1 MLRVVL
7 DTNIFVSAILSK
19 SGPPVQVVNAWKA
32 REFLLVSSESAI
44 LEIQHVLEDLH
55 SMGKYV
61 IIEEQIVGLL
71 HLLREDSV
79 IVPAQSDVTGA
90 IPADPADE
98 LFLSIALDG
107 EAQFIVS
114 GDHHLLDLGTY
125 HDIKIQTA
133 RQFLDSL
140 KATEK

>member
-32 REFLLVSSESAI
+32 REFLLISSESAI
-44 LEIQHVLEDLH
+44 LEVQRVLQELH
-55 SMGKYV
+55 STGEYA
-61 IIEEQIVGLL
+61 ITNEQITDLL

-79 IVPAQSDVTGA
+79 LVPAQSDVTGA
-90 IPADPADE
+90 IPADPSDE
-98 LFLSIALDG
+98 LFLSVALDG
-107 EAQFIVS
+107 EAQVIVS
-114 GDHHLLDLGTY
+114 GDGHLLDLETY
-125 HDIKIQTA
+125 QTIKIQTA

-140 KATEK
+140 KAEE